1 MAKSRPP
8 TDDATARLTPPK
20 GFRSARLDYEG
31 RAILVMSYDVP
42 DWEFPAGLTTTE
54 QAVLRAMLNGASQQ
68 EIATARGV
76 SYRTVANQIASA
88 YGKLGVGSRAEVA
101 ALLRRPRKPAA
112 E

>member
-1 MAKSRPP
+1 MARARAPASDR
-8 TDDATARLTPPK
+8 ARRLTPPK
-20 GFRSARLDYEG
+20 GFRAARLDHQG
-31 RAILVMSYDVP
+31 GAILVMSYEVP
-42 DWEFPAGLTTTE
+42 DWEFPVGLTITE

-68 EIATARGV
+68 EIANARGV

-101 ALLRRPRKPAA
+101 ALLRRPRKTPS

>member
-1 MAKSRPP
+1 MARPRARS
-8 TDDATARLTPPK
+8 DAKRPRLTPPA

-31 RAILVMSYDVP
+31 RAILVMSYEVP
-42 DWEFPAGLTTTE
+42 DWEFPPTLTSTE

-101 ALLRRPRKPAA
+101 ALLQRPRKAPA

>member
-8 TDDATARLTPPK
+8 PSGPALRLTPPK
-20 GFRSARLDYEG
+20 GFRSARLDHEG
-31 RAILVMSYDVP
+31 RAILVMSYAVP
-42 DWEFPAGLTTTE
+42 DWEFPVGLTTTE
-54 QAVLRAMLNGASQQ
+54 RAVLRAMLNGASQQ

-101 ALLRRPRKPAA
+101 ALLRRPRKTPS

>member
-1 MAKSRPP
+1 MAKSRPSRRHTTP
-8 TDDATARLTPPK
+8 RLTPPT

-31 RAILVMSYDVP
+31 RAILVMSYEVP
-42 DWEFPAGLTTTE
+42 DWEFPPGLTVTE

-68 EIATARGV
+68 EIAKARGV

-101 ALLRRPRKPAA
+101 ALLRRPHKTRA

>member
-8 TDDATARLTPPK
+8 NNDQATRLTPPR
-20 GFRSARLDYEG
+20 GFRSARFDYEG
-31 RAILVMSYDVP
+31 RAILVMSYEVP
-42 DWEFPAGLTTTE
+42 DWEFPAALTTTE

-101 ALLRRPRKPAA
+101 ALLRRPRKVGA

>member
-1 MAKSRPP
+1 MPKARTPRARAVASLQPP
-8 TDDATARLTPPK
+8 A

-31 RAILVMSYDVP
+31 RAILVMSYEVP
-42 DWEFPAGLTTTE
+42 DWEFPPTLTTTE

-76 SYRTVANQIASA
+76 SYRTVANQSASA

-101 ALLRRPRKPAA
+101 ALLRRPRKAPTQ
-112 E
+112 

>member
-1 MAKSRPP
+1 MAKARARAEE
-8 TDDATARLTPPK
+8 ATTRLTPPE

-31 RAILVMSYDVP
+31 RAILVMSYEVP
-42 DWEFPAGLTTTE
+42 DWEFPLTLTATE
-54 QAVLRAMLNGASQQ
+54 QAVLRAMLSGASQQ

-101 ALLRRPRKPAA
+101 ALLRRPRKAPT

>member
-1 MAKSRPP
+1 MAKPRAQGEP
-8 TDDATARLTPPK
+8 TTARLAPPT

-31 RAILVMSYDVP
+31 RAILVMSYEVP
-42 DWEFPAGLTTTE
+42 DWEFPLALTGTE

-101 ALLRRPRKPAA
+101 ALLRRPRKAPA